1 MQGESSS
8 LNYVSEFKELNDEW
22 IGNRGGMKKEQ
33 IRKGLPKKEE
43 TKEECGSWRWRRRG
57 NKRSKERRK

>member
-8 LNYVSEFKELNDEW
+8 LNYVSEFKEVNDEW
-22 IGNRGGMKKEQ
+22 IDNRGGMKKGQ

-43 TKEECGSWRWRRRG
+43 TKEE
-57 NKRSKERRK
+57 